1 MAILNSYVKVP
12 EGKDHLDKVSDT
24 LWGQSLKTIVGPGT
38 HNVWSAGN
46 LRTGFKVWTTSIIPS
61 GNLT

>member
-24 LWGQSLKTIVGPGT
+24 LRGQSLKTIVGPGT
-38 HNVWSAGN
+38 HNV
-46 LRTGFKVWTTSIIPS
+46 
-61 GNLT
+61 